1 MHDPWKLFD
10 NEFQRSIDSPF
21 KCLQHGD
28 VWHNNCL
35 FKHSANNI
43 KFALVDWQV
52 LSWFEFAKWGM
63 LELRNNIYL
72 KFSLPGLSTFTFF
85 KICYYGNAARD
96 LCYLIYT
103 TSSAMFRQEH
113 LNDLLK
119 LYFTNLIDVVRHL
132 GLDQDK
138 YNPAYDQFVLE
149 FYKVS

>member
-1 MHDPWKLFD
+1 MT
-10 NEFQRSIDSPF
+10 
-21 KCLQHGD
+21 
-28 VWHNNCL
+28 
-35 FKHSANNI
+35 
-43 KFALVDWQV
+43 
-52 LSWFEFAKWGM
+52 
-63 LELRNNIYL
+63 LELRNKASYTFKIFIARFIYFYL
-72 KFSLPGLSTFTFF
+72 F